1 MPEAPRGLPVRPV
14 GADVGVSPSC
24 TTTIPRSTPV
34 QAVVV
39 VVFVEEFGGLGS
51 GGFPGCFGDFAIE
64 FLGATAADG
73 VSK

>member
-1 MPEAPRGLPVRPV
+1 
-14 GADVGVSPSC
+14 
-24 TTTIPRSTPV
+24 
-34 QAVVV
+34 VV